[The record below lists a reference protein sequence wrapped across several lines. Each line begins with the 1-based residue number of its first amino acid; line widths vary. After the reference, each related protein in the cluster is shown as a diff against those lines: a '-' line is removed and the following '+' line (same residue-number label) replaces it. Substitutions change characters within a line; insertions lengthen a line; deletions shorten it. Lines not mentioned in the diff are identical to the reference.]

1 MEQPENANELSRRLV
16 YLAAERTLTSWIRT
30 ALSLM
35 ALGFVVDRFDLVV
48 REMLDAPL
56 RDALHAHVVWRWS
69 GSVLIALG
77 IVMAVASGAYYL
89 RFAWRYR
96 RDGSTEVGHSMI
108 FGALFT
114 LLLGAGGLVVLLVIA
129 SALQ

>member
-1 MEQPENANELSRRLV
+1 MARLDDPEELSRRLV

-48 REMLDAPL
+48 RQMLDAPL
-56 RDALHAHVVWRWS
+56 RATLHAHAVWRWS

-77 IVMAVASGAYYL
+77 IVMAVASGVYYL
-89 RFAWRYR
+89 RFALRYR
-96 RDGSTEVGHSMI
+96 RDGSTEMGHSMMV
-108 FGALFT
+108 GALFT
-114 LLLGAGGLVVLLVIA
+114 FVLGVGGVIMLLVIA
-129 SALQ
+129 SALK

>member
-1 MEQPENANELSRRLV
+1 MARLDNSEELSRRLV

-30 ALSLM
+30 AISLM

-56 RDALHAHVVWRWS
+56 RAALHAHAVWRWS
-69 GSVLIALG
+69 GSVLIG
-77 IVMAVASGAYYL
+77 IGIMMAMAAGAYYL
-89 RFAWRYR
+89 RFAMRYR
-96 RDGSTEVGHSMI
+96 RDGSTEVGRSMI

-114 LLLGAGGLVVLLVIA
+114 VALGVGGVIVLVVIT
-129 SALQ
+129 SALK